1 MKFVELS
8 GAVLTKLIRDDEI
21 AEDDLRNAGVNDDSV
36 VRINEQGD
44 IELRRTDGWDI
55 IGGLLGDFR
64 SRIHK
69 ETGMDWA

>member
-1 MKFVELS
+1 MKFVEIS
-8 GAVLTKLIRDDEI
+8 GSVLTKLIRDDEI
-21 AEDDLRNAGVNDDSV
+21 AEDDLHQAGVNDDSV

-44 IELRRTDGWDI
+44 IELRRADGWDV

-64 SRIHK
+64 SRISK

>member
-8 GAVLTKLIRDDEI
+8 GGVLTKLIRDDEI
-21 AEDDLRNAGVNDDSV
+21 AEDDLRKAGVTDDSV

-44 IELRRTDGWDI
+44 IELRRTDGWDV

-64 SRIHK
+64 SRINK

>member
-21 AEDDLRNAGVNDDSV
+21 AEDDLKNSGVNDDSV

-44 IELRRTDGWDI
+44 IELRRNDGWDV
-55 IGGLLGDFR
+55 IGGLLGDYR
-64 SRIHK
+64 ARIQ
-69 ETGMDWA
+69 

>member
-8 GAVLTKLIRDDEI
+8 GAVLTRVIHDDEI
-21 AEDDLRNAGVNDDSV
+21 PEEDLRRAGVNDDSV

-64 SRIHK
+64 NRIQK

>member
-21 AEDDLRNAGVNDDSV
+21 AEDDLKNSGVTDDSV
-36 VRINEQGD
+36 VRINEQGE
-44 IELRRTDGWDI
+44 IELRRTDGWDV
-55 IGGLLGDFR
+55 IGSLLGDFR
-64 SRIHK
+64 ARIQK